1 MTNTDR
7 ILCRKMQST
16 GHTVALKSAE
26 SKWIFIDPTAE
37 ISEERSEKLRAAGIG
52 EVNIIGGRIYYFLK
66 DWHLKNFDFYARQP
80 IVTSVPVVASYQ
92 MGRPFIWYKCI
103 KTAEIDLTDFYGV
116 TDSGFLYAEKLIIG
130 DGMRLAMN
138 SVKPAVKQI
147 PYMGTLLGCRDLG
160 GLRANARNV
169 VIVGDEP
176 VTSLCHASMSSY
188 VETLDMSDVNLSE
201 CRSFIDLCGD
211 AFKLRTVNL
220 GKNSSRVSDIIAFND
235 TLANCL
241 QYQ

>member
-16 GHTVALKSAE
+16 GYTVVLKSAE

-37 ISEERSEKLRAAGIG
+37 ISEERSEKLMAAGIG
-52 EVNIIGGRIYYFLK
+52 EVNIIGSRIYYFLK

-92 MGRPFIWYKCI
+92 MDRPFIWYKCI

-116 TDSGFLYAEKLIIG
+116 TDSEFLYAEKLIIG
-130 DGMRLAMN
+130 NGMRLAMN
-138 SVKPAVKQI
+138 FVKPAIKQS
-147 PYMGTLLGCRDLG
+147 PYMETLLGCRDLG

-176 VTSLCHASMSSY
+176 ITNLSRALMDTN
-188 VETLDMSDVNLSE
+188 VETLDMSNVNLSK
-201 CRSFIDLCGD
+201 CQSFFGLCGNV
-211 AFKLRTVNL
+211 FTLRTVNL